1 MIDIKGIAHKKETK
15 NETITEHGEKT
26 LGYGNRFSLLNN
38 FYSRLSNLF
47 LKVTKDSLLELDLK
61 KVNNVYINNIKDVL
75 VYHDLGKVNTSF
87 QGVIEGDLIRSS
99 IQREHSIGSSAIYLY
114 EKLIYLEKSNF
125 SPLESTYL
133 KVFIYLNSW
142 VISRHHSGLNNYV
155 DYINRLIEYVNSN
168 KFKELK
174 SYSEFSKMSEFYKK
188 TDNLK
193 QDLELRLNLIKKKF
207 KGDEKD
213 LNILLFLYVK
223 LIFGFLCQS
232 DYLATS
238 DFMIGNEIPLENK
251 TKEFKTELNKFNY
264 KNSPIIK
271 SITNNKNNVNLD
283 QLNKLRLKVN
293 KEVITTYESN
303 KKDNSFIIEAMTGIG
318 KTNISIDL
326 ALRIMENKSLKK
338 MLYIFPY
345 NAIVD
350 QTKAFIEEN
359 LKIKGEIINS
369 ITPMELTE
377 NETDDDFNE
386 IYLNRL
392 MLNVDDGL
400 LLTSHVNLGDMLFG
414 LGKDSAINLI
424 NMTESLIIMDEIHSY
439 NSDLWEVF
447 LKSLEIY
454 KDILGLELIYM
465 SATMPN
471 FSRYINVTK
480 LVSNFN
486 IYTKDPIYMNKFE
499 IKMDLMDKKGED
511 IFIGLYELYKEHK
524 NRKNLISFINKKDAN
539 NFYNYM
545 KEFESEDIYLLTGDT
560 CKKERLETIEKI
572 NSSTAILVIAT
583 QVIEVGV
590 DIDMDVC
597 YGNVRPAS
605 SLEQLLGRL
614 NRNNKKTDCLFYL
627 FNLSSPDFIYR
638 GNYVQK
644 PEVLLKVL
652 KSRDYTMGYF
662 DILQGIKD
670 AKGIFADKVEHLTCL
685 NYKDFSDGMKL
696 IEDNMVSVYLN
707 ETPES
712 QLYWNEY
719 KDSLT
724 IKGFGKRKVL
734 VHNARVQLNDYIVNV
749 PSSYVKQY
757 DFESSYDAGYFVLT
771 EKVWLTK

>member
-1 MIDIKGIAHKKETK
+1 MD
-15 NETITEHGEKT
+15 
-26 LGYGNRFSLLNN
+26 YGNRFSLLNN

-47 LKVTKDSLLELDLK
+47 LKITKDSLLDLDLK

-75 VYHDLGKVNTSF
+75 VYHDFGKVNTSF

-114 EKLIYLEKSNF
+114 EKLSDLEKSNF
-125 SPLESTYL
+125 TPLESTYL

-142 VISRHHSGLNNYV
+142 VISRHHSGLNNY
-155 DYINRLIEYVNSN
+155 DAYINRLIEYVNSN
-168 KFKELK
+168 KFKELE

-213 LNILLFLYVK
+213 LNILLFLYIK

-238 DFMIGNEIPLENK
+238 DFMLGNEIPLENT

-283 QLNKLRLKVN
+283 PLNKLRLKVN

-303 KKDNSFIIEAMTGIG
+303 KKDNSYIIEAMTGIG

-326 ALRIMENKSLKK
+326 ALRIMENKRLKK

-377 NETDDDFNE
+377 NETDDVFNE

-400 LLTSHVNLGDMLFG
+400 LLTSHVNLGNMLFG

-454 KDILGLELIYM
+454 KDILGLELVYM

-480 LVSNFN
+480 LVPNFN

-524 NRKNLISFINKKDAN
+524 NCKNLISFINKKDAN

-560 CKKERLETIEKI
+560 SKKERLETIEKI
-572 NSSTAILVIAT
+572 NSSNAILVIAT

-614 NRNNKKTDCLFYL
+614 NRNNKKNDCLFYL

-662 DILQGIKD
+662 DILQGIK
-670 AKGIFADKVEHLTCL
+670 AANGIFAEKVEHLTYL

-696 IEDNMVSVYLN
+696 IRGQY
-707 ETPES
+707 
-712 QLYWNEY
+712 
-719 KDSLT
+719 
-724 IKGFGKRKVL
+724 GKCLFK
-734 VHNARVQLNDYIVNV
+734 
-749 PSSYVKQY
+749 
-757 DFESSYDAGYFVLT
+757 
-771 EKVWLTK
+771 